1 VAGALSSIRPAWV
14 VPGGRI
20 EISGA
25 HLPIPA
31 EGWPHALV
39 GVEDARVVAAS
50 ARRLTLVVPPTSAG
64 GTTAVRIDELP
75 GETAYIEVAR
85 PLATG
90 LHQVDSP
97 AFDASGRLYVTHS
110 GGRDTKV
117 PVPLYRIG
125 RDGVREPLAVE
136 LPNPTSMTLG
146 PDGLIYVS
154 SRFEG
159 QIYRLTAQDRV
170 DLYATGLGVATG
182 IAFGPDG
189 SLYVGDRTG
198 SILRVDTSRRI
209 EVFATLPASVAAFHL
224 TFGPDDALYVTG
236 PTLATHDA
244 LYRITPDRLVDVV
257 WEGFGRPQ
265 GLAFDSTGTL
275 YVADA
280 LAGSAGLYRIDVGAA
295 TPSAEIVATAPS
307 LVGLA
312 FDPDGGLVL
321 AGSETVWRLDV
332 PLRPLKRA

>member
-1 VAGALSSIRPAWV
+1 LSAVRPAWV
-14 VPGGRI
+14 VPGGRV

-25 HLPIPA
+25 HLPLPA

-39 GVEDARVVAAS
+39 GADDARIVGAS
-50 ARRLTLVVPPTSAG
+50 AQRLALVVPPTAQG

-75 GETAYIEVAR
+75 GETVFVEVAR

-97 AFDASGRLYVTHS
+97 AFDATGRLYVTHS

-125 RDGVREPLAVE
+125 RDDVREPLAID
-136 LPNPTSMTLG
+136 LPNPTSVALG
-146 PDGLIYVS
+146 PDAQVYVS

-159 QIYRLTAQDRV
+159 QIYRLTPQDRV

-182 IAFGPDG
+182 IAFGADG
-189 SLYVGDRTG
+189 ALYVGDRSG
-198 SILRVDTSRRI
+198 SILRIDASRRV
-209 EVFATLPASVAAFHL
+209 EAFATLPASVAAFHL
-224 TFGPDDALYVTG
+224 AFGPDEALYVTG

-257 WEGFGRPQ
+257 WDGFGRPQ
-265 GLAFDSTGTL
+265 GLAFDSTGAL
-275 YVADA
+275 YVVDA
-280 LAGSAGLYRIDVGAA
+280 LAGRAGLYRVDVTAA
-295 TPSAEIVATAPS
+295 RPSPELVATAPS
-307 LVGLA
+307 LVGIA
-312 FDPDGGLVL
+312 FDPEGGIVL
-321 AGSETVWRLDV
+321 AGTETIWRLEV
-332 PLRPLKRA
+332 PLRPLRRT